1 MSAGIRTLRVAA
13 LGAAL
18 ALSLTGVAIAAATN
32 GAYSGSTVQTGQPG
46 GTVRFTVSGRTSVRG
61 FSGDVWATC
70 HKATASETIHITLN
84 PSPNMAI
91 HNQSFGFNGN
101 FNIDNGRVVVAKHV
115 DGTITGKFL
124 AGKKATGTMKFTW
137 TFDSNAPDSFRG
149 QHCTTGTV
157 NYTAKHS

>member
-1 MSAGIRTLRVAA
+1 MSAGIRTLQVAA

-18 ALSLTGVAIAAATN
+18 ALSLTGVATAAATN
-32 GAYSGSTVQTGQPG
+32 GAYSGSTTQTGQLG
-46 GTVRFTVSGRTSVRG
+46 GTVRFTVSDRTSVRG
-61 FSGDVWATC
+61 FSGNVWASC
-70 HKATASETIHITLN
+70 HKATASETVNMTLN
-84 PSPNMAI
+84 PSPDMAI

-101 FNIDNGRVVVAKHV
+101 FNIDNRRVVIAKHV

-124 AGKKATGTMKFTW
+124 SGKKATGTMKFTW
-137 TFDSNAPDSFRG
+137 TFDNNAPDSFPG